1 MNKKEMEE
9 LRCSTLGG
17 MLEVISKAHLWQA
30 YYDANESPYIL
41 REKAEDVKEAIEEVI
56 ERLYLYEENERL
68 QKELEENNGNS
79 RIMQD

>member
-68 QKELEENNGNS
+68 QKELEDNNGNS

>member
-17 MLEVISKAHLWQA
+17 MMEVISKAHLWQA

-56 ERLYLYEENERL
+56 ERLNEL
-68 QKELEENNGNS
+68 DMKVKIGNLKS
-79 RIMQD
+79 AGCS